1 MYQIVISNDFE
12 RPLTMVSKSWYF
24 SEANITKMVHFRDKV
39 TTGWRTLIRGN
50 HGTSFDDVLWPLTWI
65 SRLQCFLI

>member
-24 SEANITKMVHFRDKV
+24 SEANITKNGAF
-39 TTGWRTLIRGN
+39 
-50 HGTSFDDVLWPLTWI
+50 
-65 SRLQCFLI
+65 